1 MRPRNSE
8 ANTSSPPREKQQD
21 KLEDTIR
28 MNVIEFIREKRENLQ
43 INNAEF
49 IAKLEPK
56 FRSLS
61 DIINSK
67 LANTLNNPWISRF
80 SLFEDEQPKECF
92 PEQTPEAKQAYDQLK
107 TQLGEETFVGKW
119 HTIDQDC
126 INQFA
131 AVTGDNQWIHTDPER
146 AKKESPFKSTVA
158 HGFLTLSLLP
168 ALTNTVDPENNP
180 YPDARMTV
188 NYGLNKVRFPFPV
201 KAGTRVRAH
210 NRLIGLTPMKKSI
223 EVVNE
228 MTIEIENSKRLACVA
243 ETVLRLYY

>member
-1 MRPRNSE
+1 
-8 ANTSSPPREKQQD
+8 
-21 KLEDTIR
+21 

-43 INNAEF
+43 INNADF
-49 IAKLEPK
+49 IAKWEPK
-56 FRSLS
+56 FRNIS

-80 SLFEDEQPKECF
+80 SLFEDDEQPKGSF
-92 PEQTPEAKQAYDQLK
+92 PEQTPEAKQAYDRLK
-107 TQLGEETFVGKW
+107 TQLGEETFVGEW

-146 AKKESPFKSTVA
+146 AKQESPFKSTVA
-158 HGFLTLSLLP
+158 HGFLTLSLIP
-168 ALTNTVDPENNP
+168 ALTNTVDPDNNP
-180 YPDARMTV
+180 YPDARMAV

-210 NRLIGLTPMKKSI
+210 SRLIGLTPMKRSI
-223 EVVNE
+223 EVVSE

-243 ETVLRLYY
+243 ETVIRLYY